1 MSKVIMSYLILAS
14 IGVAIPITTLIP
26 GYDGIN
32 TRFNR
37 EKILLNTSSFMPG
50 DQAKRLNKS
59 PREYKN

>member
-26 GYDGIN
+26 GYDIN

-50 DQAKRLNKS
+50 DLAKRLNKS
-59 PREYKN
+59 PRGISN